1 MLAVSG
7 HFVTVARVWCRWHS
21 VGKARAAAHD
31 ATVHRAAL
39 GLMDTK
45 YQMCLEMALQFWVR
59 NNYVQALSVPV

>member
-1 MLAVSG
+1 M
-7 HFVTVARVWCRWHS
+7 
-21 VGKARAAAHD
+21 GKARAAAHD